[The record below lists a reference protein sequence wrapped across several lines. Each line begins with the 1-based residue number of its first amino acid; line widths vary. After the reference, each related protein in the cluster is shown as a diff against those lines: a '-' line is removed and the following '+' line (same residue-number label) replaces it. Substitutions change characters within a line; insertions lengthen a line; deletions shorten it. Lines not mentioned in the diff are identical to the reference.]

1 LEFEVTFPGG
11 LKTATRVGDYTILSD
26 QDEKRGGQGAAP
38 PPFVQFLASIASCA
52 GIYVLEFCRV
62 REIPTEGLRLIQSV
76 DFDEKNPADTRIRI
90 ELFLPPGFPA
100 KYEKAVARVAHS
112 CSVEKQI
119 LNPPR
124 FEVEVR
130 PAADSPG

>member
-1 LEFEVTFPGG
+1 MEFEVTFPGG
-11 LKTATRVGDYTILSD
+11 LKTATKVGDFTILSD
-26 QDEKRGGQGAAP
+26 QEGKRGGQGAAP

-62 REIPTEGLRLIQSV
+62 REIPTAGLRLIQSV
-76 DFDEKNPADTRIRI
+76 AFDEKNPAATMIRI
-90 ELFLPPGFPA
+90 EIRLPPGFPA

-119 LNPPR
+119 LNPPQ

-130 PAADSPG
+130 PAVESPG